1 MKTNFNLNIIY
12 PTYKLTRQ
20 ICLLD
25 VPETSILKMIKSDL
39 VTDRHPFGN
48 RWTLSV

>member
-1 MKTNFNLNIIY
+1 MKTNFNLNIISSY
-12 PTYKLTRQ
+12 LQTKQ
-20 ICLLD
+20 ICSLD